1 MRSPSA
7 DGDEAFLAAEARE
20 LAVLAEESLAR
31 GAAQRRTASVLH
43 TLSVELSVL
52 MGLGDG
58 KRMDWL
64 VAETSRLLSSQGKHD
79 AVAALQGTLCRLRRP
94 PVRPSVR
101 IGS

>member
-1 MRSPSA
+1 MRSPCA
-7 DGDEAFLAAEARE
+7 VEDEAFLTAEACE

-31 GAAQRRTASVLH
+31 GAARRRTASVLH

-64 VAETSRLLSSQGKHD
+64 IAETTRLLSSQGKQD
-79 AVAALQGTLCRLRRP
+79 AVAALQGTLGRLRRP
-94 PVRPSVR
+94 PVRPSVM